1 MALLLSLTA
10 GGRDR
15 PASKRAA
22 GSTFHASDRPAADE
36 GASFTKPVPSN
47 EGSEKPSQPLQ
58 QQPRGSS
65 HAPAGTS
72 EQGMVQGSTGRLP
85 GMKAPTSEN
94 YTPDSHDYLTLQ
106 VLWRLCNFADEA
118 AFRVYVAIGM
128 VINAAA
134 ESAEHLKHAVHE
146 VHVLLP
152 SFGEV

>member
-1 MALLLSLTA
+1 
-10 GGRDR
+10 
-15 PASKRAA
+15 
-22 GSTFHASDRPAADE
+22 
-36 GASFTKPVPSN
+36 
-47 EGSEKPSQPLQ
+47 
-58 QQPRGSS
+58 
-65 HAPAGTS
+65 
-72 EQGMVQGSTGRLP
+72 MVQGSTGRLP